1 MLYSMA
7 SMRRFSSRD
16 LLVLGAILL
25 LFLWYTGFAD
35 TLVRNPMSLVAAVI
49 ALSVAI
55 TVHEANHAWV
65 ATLLGDPTPKLA
77 GRVSLNPLRHLD
89 PFGTLMIFIAHF
101 GWGKPVTFNPWNL
114 RVNPQIG
121 TAMVAFAGPVANIAA
136 AIVFLLVLRLIPQI
150 HPQVRQL
157 VEAVVSLNIGLA
169 AFNLIPIP
177 PLDGF
182 SVVTGVLPRPMAAIF
197 EPLRQYGFL
206 ILLALLFIPSL
217 GGPDILRLLLTP
229 IIRTISVFVRTVA
242 FGF

>member
-1 MLYSMA
+1 
-7 SMRRFSSRD
+7 
-16 LLVLGAILL
+16 
-25 LFLWYTGFAD
+25 
-35 TLVRNPMSLVAAVI
+35 MSLVASLI
-49 ALSVAI
+49 ALAVAI

-65 ATLLGDPTPKLA
+65 ATLLGDPTPRLA

-89 PFGTLMIFIAHF
+89 PFGTLMIFVAHF

-114 RVNPQIG
+114 RVNPRIG
-121 TAMVAFAGPVANIAA
+121 TAMVAFAGPMANILT
-136 AIVFLLVLRLIPQI
+136 AIVFLAIFRLTPGIQ
-150 HPQVRQL
+150 PQVRQ
-157 VEAVVSLNIGLA
+157 VVDTIVSLNIALA

-182 SVVTGVLPRPMAAIF
+182 SVVTGVLPRPIAVIF

-217 GGPDILRLLLTP
+217 GGPDLLRLILTP

>member
-1 MLYSMA
+1 
-7 SMRRFSSRD
+7 MRRFSSRD
-16 LLVLGAILL
+16 LLVLTGILV

-35 TLVRNPMSLVAAVI
+35 TLIRNPMSLVGALI
-49 ALSVAI
+49 ALSIAI

-101 GWGKPVTFNPWNL
+101 GWGKPVSFNPWNL
-114 RVNPQIG
+114 RVNPHIG
-121 TAMVAFAGPVANIAA
+121 TAMVAFAGPVANIVT
-136 AIVFLLVLRLIPQI
+136 AIVFLLLIRLTPQVQ
-150 HPQVRQL
+150 PQVRQI
-157 VEAVVSLNIGLA
+157 VDSIVSLNIGLA

-182 SVVTGVLPRPMAAIF
+182 SVVTGVLPRPIAALF

-217 GGPDILRLLLTP
+217 GGPDILRMILTP
-229 IIRTISVFVRTVA
+229 IIRAISVFVRTVA
-242 FGF
+242 LGA